1 MTLAIWDE
9 LFGFIMALV
18 VFVST
23 LKFIKML
30 KFNRRMGIMG
40 DTIRLAT
47 RDLKSFSVIF
57 FVYFFAFAQV
67 CRHVVFLCVA
77 VQFTCWL
84 CVCQVTYMYAL
95 CVYQAAYI
103 SALNVPGCLHICSV
117 FVYQA
122 AYMSTVHVCVPGCLH
137 VRCMCAR
144 LPTCCSGRS
153 LRTTAV
159 SRAASRRFSRSLSA
173 TSTLTHSKTHRR

>member
-1 MTLAIWDE
+1 MNFVTLAIWGE

-77 VQFTCWL
+77 V
-84 CVCQVTYMYAL
+84 
-95 CVYQAAYI
+95 
-103 SALNVPGCLHICSV
+103 GCCE
-117 FVYQA
+117 
-122 AYMSTVHVCVPGCLH
+122 
-137 VRCMCAR
+137 
-144 LPTCCSGRS
+144 
-153 LRTTAV
+153 LRMA
-159 SRAASRRFSRSLSA
+159 
-173 TSTLTHSKTHRR
+173 